1 MKIMKTMNAKS
12 SIAPP
17 STWLKTDRP
26 VVPVNPATWI
36 YLPEVE
42 AALHRG
48 VSATPDSHHP
58 GFFEF
63 ELGSH
68 WYYVHIPSH
77 LRAVYIV
84 AAQDRPGPGA
94 AELLAHQ
101 TAC

>member
-12 SIAPP
+12 LIAPQ

-26 VVPVNPATWI
+26 VMPVNPATWI

-42 AALHRG
+42 TALHRG
-48 VSATPDSHHP
+48 VSATPDSSHP

-63 ELGSH
+63 ELGRH
-68 WYYVHIPSH
+68 WYYVHVPKN

-84 AAQDRPGPGA
+84 AAQDLPVPSHTD
-94 AELLAHQ
+94 LLAHQ